1 MPRTTPP
8 DDPVLT
14 RRRQV
19 GEQIRLVREHH
30 NLTQHDVC
38 GRSGIDVATYSRI
51 ENGHASPLLDTLIR
65 IAGAI
70 GVDVSALTRPLP
82 EEQP

>member
-1 MPRTTPP
+1 MPRPTPP
-8 DDPVLT
+8 DDRVIT

-19 GEQIRLVREHH
+19 GEQIRRVRRAH

-51 ENGHASPLLDTLIR
+51 EQGHSSPLLDTLIR
-65 IAGAI
+65 IADAI
-70 GVDVSALTRPLP
+70 GVDLHELTR
-82 EEQP
+82 